1 MMTPLL
7 ALLMALMPAQAQ
19 QARNQKQ
26 LIDNPQ
32 VTVWDA
38 TWEKGKSSGTHRHQ
52 YDTIVVELA
61 DAGGFR
67 KGAVSFV
74 AKGTSHD
81 EPGAT
86 DAARHAIMVDLKEP
100 AVPPMPNKSGYPD
113 AFPRDGARKILDN
126 ARVTVWDLAFVLG
139 KPTPTH
145 FHGKDVVVVYLEN
158 GDSQSTTPDGKKTV
172 SANAF
177 GQVKFNAR
185 NRTHSELLVK
195 GAQRVIA
202 VELK

>member
-1 MMTPLL
+1 MMTPIF
-7 ALLMALMPAQAQ
+7 ALLMALMPAQ
-19 QARNQKQ
+19 NSKQ

-32 VTVWDA
+32 VTVSDA
-38 TWEKGKSSGTHRHQ
+38 TWEKGMSSGVHRHQ
-52 YDTIVVELA
+52 YDTIVVELV
-61 DAGGFR
+61 DAGSFR

-81 EPGAT
+81 EPGA
-86 DAARHAIMVDLKEP
+86 AAASRRAIMVDLKEP
-100 AVPPMPNKSGYPD
+100 AVPPMANKSGYPD
-113 AFPRDGARKILDN
+113 AFPREGAKKVFDN
-126 ARVTVWDLAFVLG
+126 ARVTVWDLAFTLG

-145 FHGKDVVVVYLEN
+145 FHGKDVVVIYLEN

-172 SANAF
+172 SSNAF